1 MSKTQGGHGSMLVG
15 ETNKLVGS
23 NNYYIRQ
30 LKMKVILRRENVWDF
45 IKTHIQLDY
54 FLTMV
59 LEPNILDKQ

>member
-1 MSKTQGGHGSMLVG
+1 MSKTQGCHGSM
-15 ETNKLVGS
+15 LVGS

-30 LKMKVILRRENVWDF
+30 LKMKVMLRRENVWDF

-59 LEPNILDKQ
+59 LEPSILDKQ